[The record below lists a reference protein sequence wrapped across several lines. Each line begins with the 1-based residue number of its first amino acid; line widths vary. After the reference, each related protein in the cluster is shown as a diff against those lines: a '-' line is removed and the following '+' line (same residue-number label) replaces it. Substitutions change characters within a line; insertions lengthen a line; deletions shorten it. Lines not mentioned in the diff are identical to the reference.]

1 VNFTLEGEIDI
12 LGRLYDDPHAVMMLA
27 EVDGVIAGNCSVSG
41 LGVKR
46 KVRHRCSF
54 AIALYRAFWGAGI
67 GSAMTRY
74 ACELARRM
82 GYDQGSVELMASD
95 PYLTGGSVAEAL
107 QQASEQLDL
116 AEQRMVALTR
126 TREAY
131 LMRVQSSITTT
142 SGDGTIALSDELRR
156 GDDGV

>member
-1 VNFTLEGEIDI
+1 
-12 LGRLYDDPHAVMMLA
+12 
-27 EVDGVIAGNCSVSG
+27 
-41 LGVKR
+41 
-46 KVRHRCSF
+46 
-54 AIALYRAFWGAGI
+54 
-67 GSAMTRY
+67 
-74 ACELARRM
+74 M

-116 AEQRMVALTR
+116 AEQRMVALMR

>member
-1 VNFTLEGEIDI
+1 
-12 LGRLYDDPHAVMMLA
+12 M
-27 EVDGVIAGNCSVSG
+27 SVSLISYG
-41 LGVKR
+41 RVAR
-46 KVRHRCSF
+46 VRRVPYGMNRVDED
-54 AIALYRAFWGAGI
+54 IARLDAQLD
-67 GSAMTRY
+67 S
-74 ACELARRM
+74 LARRM